1 MIEALT
7 WIVIKEK
14 LSKLWEIVKKYW
26 QFFLGMLVATFFFL
40 LTRDS
45 TKARKTLEKL
55 RESNNEERDRSLQIQ
70 VEKDEEVNSAVDKFY
85 EDIEEAAKSLKGRDE
100 KVETEKEKIKQDLLS
115 QEEKDPGSIA
125 DEISE
130 TLKKI

>member
-55 RESNNEERDRSLQIQ
+55 RESNSEERDRSLQIQ

-85 EDIEEAAKSLKGRDE
+85 ED
-100 KVETEKEKIKQDLLS
+100 
-115 QEEKDPGSIA
+115 
-125 DEISE
+125 
-130 TLKKI
+130 TLF